1 MDDLQ
6 LLEDLVRDEPLPNR
20 GDLAPARA
28 GLLDA
33 IATAGRPARRRFAF
47 TGLVTTAAAAAA
59 VAVAALA
66 VLNSPAK
73 APTATPF
80 PSSVSSAPPVSSGSA
95 DTFRLVA
102 DSAETAQ
109 ASADRLAAEFGA
121 AVKKTAPE
129 ARWIAVPGIYPNAA
143 PPKIKGWDAA
153 GQAKGGQLFNGA
165 GAIQLGGRWGSLALI
180 VDTDTSVLTC
190 PADQPDCVEKAAP
203 NGAKLVVL
211 TITAP
216 AMPTTGSPLT
226 QLQARVA
233 LPDDRVLVVVLNND
247 IGPEGTP
254 RTEWKVPLTLDQVT
268 SIATDI
274 AGKIKP

>member
-6 LLEDLVRDEPLPNR
+6 LLEGLVRDDPLPDR
-20 GDLAPARA
+20 GELAPARA

-33 IATAGRPARRRFAF
+33 IAANRHPARRRLAF
-47 TGLVTTAAAAAA
+47 TGLVTTTAA
-59 VAVAALA
+59 AALA
-66 VLNSPAK
+66 VVVASALNSPAK
-73 APTATPF
+73 APVVIPWVSTASTP
-80 PSSVSSAPPVSSGSA
+80 A

-109 ASADRLAAEFGA
+109 ASADRLAKEFGS
-121 AVKKTAPE
+121 AVQKTAPD
-129 ARWIAVPGIYPNAA
+129 ARWIAVPGIYPNAG
-143 PPKIKGWDAA
+143 PPTIKGWDAA
-153 GQAKGGQLFNGA
+153 GRPKGGQLFNGV
-165 GAIQLGGRWGSLALI
+165 GAIELGGRWGSLGLI
-180 VDTDTSVLTC
+180 VDTDTSVLRC
-190 PADQPDCVEKAAP
+190 PSDQPDCAEKTAP

-233 LPDDRVLVVVLNND
+233 LPGGRVLVVVLNND
-247 IGPEGTP
+247 IGPGGTP
-254 RTEWKVPLTLDQVT
+254 RTQWKVPLTLDQVT

-274 AGKIKP
+274 AGKIRP